1 MKAVIR
7 GKLIALTT
15 SQKRAR
21 LAIYKHKVERLQ
33 ELEKKHKNTK
43 KQSVLQQIK
52 KAREEI
58 NEILRTDIEKRARFL
73 KQTYYESG
81 PKATRLLARRLRKQQ
96 AINTIHKL
104 RNPQTNKLSHEPD
117 KIERIFE
124 EYYKKL
130 YSKPLSADENA
141 IRSFLDTLD
150 LPSIGET
157 QNDTIVSQFTAKE
170 LEAAISR

>member
-52 KAREEI
+52 KTREEI
-58 NEILRTDIEKRARFL
+58 NEILRTNIEKRARFL

-96 AINTIHKL
+96 AINTIH
-104 RNPQTNKLSHEPD
+104 
-117 KIERIFE
+117 
-124 EYYKKL
+124 
-130 YSKPLSADENA
+130 
-141 IRSFLDTLD
+141 
-150 LPSIGET
+150 
-157 QNDTIVSQFTAKE
+157 
-170 LEAAISR
+170 